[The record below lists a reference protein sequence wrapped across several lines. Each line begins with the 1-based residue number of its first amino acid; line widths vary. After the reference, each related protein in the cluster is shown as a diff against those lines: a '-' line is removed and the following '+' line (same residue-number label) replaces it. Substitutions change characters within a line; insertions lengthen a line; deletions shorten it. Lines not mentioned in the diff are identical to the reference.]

1 MHKLLILSLLIVL
14 SSCKEKPVKET
25 TETSTPLFEN
35 KIVEGTIVSVPLED
49 EIGFIEVNNGDHA
62 DSYLV
67 MYHHAD
73 YAKGGLFE
81 KVYITA
87 VEKAD
92 LAFARTI
99 SRDKPEEDYHGSVR
113 TKIRYHSFSNHGLK
127 DGYHRVGHILGGS
140 FNRMSSGQ
148 ATVQVSVNN
157 DTIVVNVEASQEAN
171 ARNMADREVYMNIV
185 EETVNGQANFLLTEV
200 DTCHVHG
207 DRIIDCLSSN

>member
-14 SSCKEKPVKET
+14 SSCTEKCGKET
-25 TETSTPLFEN
+25 TEMSTPLFEN

-73 YAKGGLFE
+73 YAEGELFE

-92 LAFARTI
+92 LAFAKTF
-99 SRDKPEEDYHGSVR
+99 SKEKPEEDYHGSVR
-113 TKIRYHSFSNHGLK
+113 TKIRYHSFSNHGLE
-127 DGYHRVGHILGGS
+127 DGYHRKGHTLGGS
-140 FNRMSSGQ
+140 FSRDASGQ
-148 ATVQVSVNN
+148 ASVQVVVNN
-157 DTIVVNVEASQEAN
+157 DTIVVTIDPSQELN
-171 ARNMADREVYMNIV
+171 VQNMADRDVYMNIV

-207 DRIIDCLSSN
+207 DWIIDCLSSN